1 MLLFYDSKG
10 YIRNLE
16 LCDIQKY
23 CTEIALQRNWTRH
36 FARYFFAQYCNEDL
50 IKGIF
55 GHDEAMQELFDRY
68 SGFETTDYDQI
79 RAAQDKLVE
88 ILELKSMS
96 SFTGIMIT

>member
-1 MLLFYDSKG
+1 MK
-10 YIRNLE
+10 
-16 LCDIQKY
+16 
-23 CTEIALQRNWTRH
+23 
-36 FARYFFAQYCNEDL
+36 
-50 IKGIF
+50 
-55 GHDEAMQELFDRY
+55 ELFDRY